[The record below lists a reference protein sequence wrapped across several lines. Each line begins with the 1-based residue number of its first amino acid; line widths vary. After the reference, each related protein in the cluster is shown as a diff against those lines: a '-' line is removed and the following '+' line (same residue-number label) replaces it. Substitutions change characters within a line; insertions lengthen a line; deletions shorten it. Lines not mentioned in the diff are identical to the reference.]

1 MIAYFQTLRSRKRGF
16 LREKGFLAPL
26 GFPRSHRWSS
36 VHKKDRLTANQ
47 RASIWTTKLEI
58 EANAV
63 IYTHTY
69 MHIYIQDSSKADGIG
84 HRWPSLV
91 TYATWISLLRSV
103 VASQRLYGSLFEGLE
118 TSAEQVIWQSFD
130 RCKKGKCKLAHVNN
144 STLQERMS

>member
-1 MIAYFQTLRSRKRGF
+1 M
-16 LREKGFLAPL
+16 
-26 GFPRSHRWSS
+26 
-36 VHKKDRLTANQ
+36 TANQ

-84 HRWPSLV
+84 PRQPRLV

-103 VASQRLYGSLFEGLE
+103 VASPRLYGSLFEGLE
-118 TSAEQVIWQSFD
+118 TSAEEVI
-130 RCKKGKCKLAHVNN
+130 
-144 STLQERMS
+144 